1 MIRQEGKEG
10 LAQQA
15 INSMVYEKP
24 KISYKTIRKNTNLD
38 KYFFKKAE
46 EEEEEEET
54 KDISK

>member
-46 EEEEEEET
+46 EEEEEET